1 MHSFTGPDIPMRAA
15 LFMDDAIQRHSA
27 YAMEIE
33 ACLASSARSECLEC
47 PNDVNLANPP
57 LAPGPLCAIGG

>member
-1 MHSFTGPDIPMRAA
+1 MHSCTGPGMHILAA
-15 LFMDDAIQRHSA
+15 LFMDDAIKCHAA